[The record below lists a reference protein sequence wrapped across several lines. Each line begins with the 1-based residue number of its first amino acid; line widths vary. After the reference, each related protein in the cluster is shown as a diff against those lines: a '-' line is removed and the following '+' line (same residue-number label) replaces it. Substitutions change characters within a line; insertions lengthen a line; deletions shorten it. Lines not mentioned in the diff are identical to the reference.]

1 MTTRRC
7 LTHFVLLWTLEIGEK
22 CAKAFSVERDRRQ
35 VQSEKGG
42 AAEQSVAPM
51 PEDCQGKYGTA
62 FLRTGIEETL
72 D

>member
-1 MTTRRC
+1 M
-7 LTHFVLLWTLEIGEK
+7 IGEK

-42 AAEQSVAPM
+42 AAEQCVAPM
-51 PEDCQGKYGTA
+51 PEDSGKYGTA